1 MALARY
7 NILKLDLDDG
17 LNQIYRW
24 ERPQVDR
31 LLVRIQIQND
41 LDHLDQLEESSEDN
55 SLQGK
60 TEETGDLAEQAE
72 GCYLKTTDFKHI
84 KYSCTKGG

>member
-55 SLQGK
+55 SLQRK

-72 GCYLKTTDFKHI
+72 GCYLKTTVFKHV
-84 KYSCTKGG
+84 KCSCTKGG